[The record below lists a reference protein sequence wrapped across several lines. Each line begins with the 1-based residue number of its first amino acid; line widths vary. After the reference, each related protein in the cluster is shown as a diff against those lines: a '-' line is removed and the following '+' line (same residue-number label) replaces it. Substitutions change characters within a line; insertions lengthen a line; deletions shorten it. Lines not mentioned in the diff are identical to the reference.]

1 MSLLFATLAIAA
13 FIGALTVLSVAA
25 RPAGAAGRALRTHS
39 LTVAWIVAAVATGGS
54 LYYSE
59 IAGYPPCELCW
70 YQRIAMYPLSVVLL
84 VALLRRDLSVRRY
97 VLPVVAIGS
106 LVSIYHYVLQR
117 FPSLTSASCDLDNP
131 CTLTWVWEYHFVSIP
146 LMALA
151 GFTFIA
157 ALMIYGGGDR

>member
-1 MSLLFATLAIAA
+1 
-13 FIGALTVLSVAA
+13 
-25 RPAGAAGRALRTHS
+25 
-39 LTVAWIVAAVATGGS
+39 
-54 LYYSE
+54 
-59 IAGYPPCELCW
+59 
-70 YQRIAMYPLSVVLL
+70 
-84 VALLRRDLSVRRY
+84 
-97 VLPVVAIGS
+97 
-106 LVSIYHYVLQR
+106 LQR

>member
-1 MSLLFATLAIAA
+1 
-13 FIGALTVLSVAA
+13 
-25 RPAGAAGRALRTHS
+25 
-39 LTVAWIVAAVATGGS
+39 
-54 LYYSE
+54 
-59 IAGYPPCELCW
+59 
-70 YQRIAMYPLSVVLL
+70 MYPLSVVLL